1 MGGVAAAYAEVVV
14 LARVPGF
21 IVNESPFHHFAL
33 CSNTLSFNS
42 FKPLIRVITAASHDR
57 LERVLRMNGVD
68 INTTTSSGSTALMG
82 RRLERGGAVFIA
94 LRGCWRGFTA
104 PTSTPPSEERQLH
117 QILRRR

>member
-42 FKPLIRVITAASHDR
+42 FKPLIRVITAASHDS
-57 LERVLRMNGVD
+57 LERVPRMNGVD
-68 INTTTSSGSTALMG
+68 INTTTPSGSTALMG
-82 RRLERGGAVFIA
+82 VAWREGGRYSFSYAAAGGGSLQRRQPHLAKNDNMCR
-94 LRGCWRGFTA
+94 
-104 PTSTPPSEERQLH
+104 
-117 QILRRR
+117 